1 MDERQLAAF
10 RLIAEEL
17 SFSRAAARLRLT
29 QPALSMMIGK
39 LEGQLGV
46 RLIDRSKR
54 RVSLTEPGKVFLRET
69 ELTLQQ
75 IELSKSM
82 AQRAA
87 LGRIGR
93 ITVGFVEAAPFSVL
107 PRLVAH
113 MRRELPEIELVLREM
128 LTTEQMEAL
137 DAGRIDIGLMRPIF
151 ASDEFESVKI
161 FDEPYVVALPNG
173 HFLANQST
181 VAYADLIAEH
191 LIANSLPKRR
201 YIESRFK
208 SAVTREGL
216 GLPIAHE
223 VESIHA
229 VIGLVAGGLGIAFL
243 PQSASVIR
251 LPGVCYKPFEE
262 ATSPRSEMRLVW
274 RKSETSLVVLEAVQV
289 LREASRAM
297 AAGEPALKLS
307 RAGRARA

>member
-29 QPALSMMIGK
+29 QPALSLMMGR
-39 LEGQLGV
+39 LEGELGV

-75 IELSKSM
+75 IALSKSM

-93 ITVGFVEAAPFSVL
+93 ITMGFVEAAPFSVL

-151 ASDEFESVKI
+151 ASDQFESVKI
-161 FDEPYVVALPNG
+161 FEESYVVAVPDG
-173 HFLANQST
+173 HPLATLSSVT
-181 VAYADLIAEH
+181 YADLTNER

-216 GLPIAHE
+216 SLPIAHE

-251 LPGVCYKPFEE
+251 LPGVCYKPFEK
-262 ATSPRSEMRLVW
+262 TSSPRSEMRLVW
-274 RKSETSLVVLEAVQV
+274 RKSEMSLAVIEAVRL
-289 LREASRAM
+289 LREASGPAIELHPVD
-297 AAGEPALKLS
+297 AAELP
-307 RAGRARA
+307 